1 MKLSQLKI
9 DPEFQSKIPPLQF
22 EKEQQLEQNI
32 ITEGRLL
39 NPIITWNGYI
49 LDGHTR
55 YRILKKHGFIK
66 FEVEEIQL
74 ANKYE
79 ALAWIC
85 KNQLGRRN
93 LSPERK
99 KFLPGKEYESTKL
112 AVGGQPGNCN
122 KVNRCDQ
129 NDHIDSEKRTCE
141 RIAVEHGV
149 GSATVRRAE
158 KCSRGIDAA
167 EEAVPGAQEEILTGH
182 IKATDEQIV
191 ALASI
196 PKEERPA
203 ILEELKKKKSDRDDT
218 VLERLK
224 PSKPPPK
231 PKPAPQKKKPTATEN
246 NTTSQAEQPETP
258 VQAPITES
266 PPEEEI
272 EPTSNAPPSFLQSI
286 QGHKRHLSE
295 EDKARLKASVDACYK
310 DKAAATGSIMLC
322 KLQGAT
328 LFAIQT
334 GNATCLTAGER
345 LRANLVAENPDAL
358 YFVGITSNAGVEFAY
373 DGIRAPWKIYCI
385 ETAYE
390 LYKQYGCERY
400 VEMLHIINEAW
411 KGNVDSYLAGVIRG
425 VARFISVYEGE
436 YSRERLVQQLART
449 HPKTI
454 TQLAQKDAGSSANR
468 HMRQILRIYNGASR
482 EMSLPLKN

>member
-22 EKEQQLEQNI
+22 EEEQQLEQNI
-32 ITEGRLL
+32 IAEGRLL

-99 KFLPGKEYESTKL
+99 KFLLGKEYESTKL

-158 KCSRGIDAA
+158 KYISEGDIYYADMEPHIGSEQGGKRPVVVLQNNIGNRHSPTLIVATVTTRTEKKKNQPTHVLVDSNPAF
-167 EEAVPGAQEEILTGH
+167 EEPSMILL
-182 IKATDEQIV
+182 EQIFTIDKSRIERFMGY
-191 ALASI
+191 AS
-196 PKEERPA
+196 
-203 ILEELKKKKSDRDDT
+203 
-218 VLERLK
+218 
-224 PSKPPPK
+224 
-231 PKPAPQKKKPTATEN
+231 
-246 NTTSQAEQPETP
+246 
-258 VQAPITES
+258 
-266 PPEEEI
+266 
-272 EPTSNAPPSFLQSI
+272 
-286 QGHKRHLSE
+286 
-295 EDKARLKASVDACYK
+295 KA
-310 DKAAATGSIMLC
+310 
-322 KLQGAT
+322 
-328 LFAIQT
+328 
-334 GNATCLTAGER
+334 
-345 LRANLVAENPDAL
+345 
-358 YFVGITSNAGVEFAY
+358 
-373 DGIRAPWKIYCI
+373 
-385 ETAYE
+385 
-390 LYKQYGCERY
+390 
-400 VEMLHIINEAW
+400 EMLRIDMALLVSLALNVLS
-411 KGNVDSYLAGVIRG
+411 GNRS
-425 VARFISVYEGE
+425 E
-436 YSRERLVQQLART
+436 
-449 HPKTI
+449 
-454 TQLAQKDAGSSANR
+454 
-468 HMRQILRIYNGASR
+468 
-482 EMSLPLKN
+482 

>member
-32 ITEGRLL
+32 IAEGRLL

-99 KFLPGKEYESTKL
+99 KFLLGKEYESTKL

-158 KCSRGIDAA
+158 KYSQGIDAA
-167 EEAVPGAQEEILTGH
+167 EEAVPGAQEEILTGR
-182 IKATDEQIV
+182 IKATDAQIA
-191 ALASI
+191 ALPAI

-203 ILEELKKKKSDRDDT
+203 ILDELRKEKGKRNENLLS
-218 VLERLK
+218 RLK
-224 PSKPPPK
+224 PERPPPK
-231 PKPAPQKKKPTATEN
+231 SAPPKPPEPPQNEEPAAPEPV
-246 NTTSQAEQPETP
+246 TP
-258 VQAPITES
+258 S

-272 EPTSNAPPSFLQSI
+272 EPASNGPPSFLQKI

-295 EDKARLKASVDACYK
+295 EDMARLKVSVDSRYRDRIAK
-310 DKAAATGSIMLC
+310 SGSIMLC
-322 KLQGAT
+322 ELQGAAED
-328 LFAIQT
+328 FMFRWGIIFQ
-334 GNATCLTAGER
+334 NYPDVLT
-345 LRANLVAENPDAL
+345 N
-358 YFVGITSNAGVEFAY
+358 
-373 DGIRAPWKIYCI
+373 
-385 ETAYE
+385 ET
-390 LYKQYGCERY
+390 
-400 VEMLHIINEAW
+400 
-411 KGNVDSYLAGVIRG
+411 
-425 VARFISVYEGE
+425 
-436 YSRERLVQQLART
+436 SREEV
-449 HPKTI
+449 
-454 TQLAQKDAGSSANR
+454 SALIDRMTTYLNTVK
-468 HMRQILRIYNGASR
+468 
-482 EMSLPLKN
+482 EM

>member
-22 EKEQQLEQNI
+22 EEEQQLEQSI
-32 ITEGRLL
+32 IAEGRLL

-99 KFLPGKEYESTKL
+99 KFLLGKEYESTKL

-158 KCSRGIDAA
+158 KYSQGIDAA
-167 EEAVPGAQEEILTGH
+167 EEAVPGAQEEILTGR
-182 IKATDEQIV
+182 IKATDAQIA
-191 ALASI
+191 ALPAI

-203 ILEELKKKKSDRDDT
+203 ILDELRKEKGKRNENLLS
-218 VLERLK
+218 RLK
-224 PSKPPPK
+224 PERPPPK
-231 PKPAPQKKKPTATEN
+231 SAPPKPPEPPQNEEPAAPEPV
-246 NTTSQAEQPETP
+246 TP
-258 VQAPITES
+258 S

-272 EPTSNAPPSFLQSI
+272 EPASNGPPSFLQKI

-295 EDKARLKASVDACYK
+295 EDMARLKVSVDSRYRDRIAK
-310 DKAAATGSIMLC
+310 SGSIMLC
-322 KLQGAT
+322 ELQGAAED
-328 LFAIQT
+328 FMFRWGIIFQ
-334 GNATCLTAGER
+334 NYPDVLT
-345 LRANLVAENPDAL
+345 N
-358 YFVGITSNAGVEFAY
+358 
-373 DGIRAPWKIYCI
+373 
-385 ETAYE
+385 ET
-390 LYKQYGCERY
+390 
-400 VEMLHIINEAW
+400 
-411 KGNVDSYLAGVIRG
+411 
-425 VARFISVYEGE
+425 
-436 YSRERLVQQLART
+436 SREEV
-449 HPKTI
+449 
-454 TQLAQKDAGSSANR
+454 SALIDRMTTYLNTVK
-468 HMRQILRIYNGASR
+468 
-482 EMSLPLKN
+482 EM

>member
-1 MKLSQLKI
+1 MKLGQLKI

-22 EKEQQLEQNI
+22 EEEQQLEQNI
-32 ITEGRLL
+32 IAEGRLL
-39 NPIITWNGYI
+39 NPIVTWNGYI

-99 KFLPGKEYESTKL
+99 KFLLGKEYESTKL

-122 KVNRCDQ
+122 KVN
-129 NDHIDSEKRTCE
+129 
-141 RIAVEHGV
+141 
-149 GSATVRRAE
+149 
-158 KCSRGIDAA
+158 
-167 EEAVPGAQEEILTGH
+167 
-182 IKATDEQIV
+182 
-191 ALASI
+191 
-196 PKEERPA
+196 
-203 ILEELKKKKSDRDDT
+203 
-218 VLERLK
+218 
-224 PSKPPPK
+224 
-231 PKPAPQKKKPTATEN
+231 
-246 NTTSQAEQPETP
+246 
-258 VQAPITES
+258 
-266 PPEEEI
+266 
-272 EPTSNAPPSFLQSI
+272 
-286 QGHKRHLSE
+286 
-295 EDKARLKASVDACYK
+295 
-310 DKAAATGSIMLC
+310 
-322 KLQGAT
+322 
-328 LFAIQT
+328 
-334 GNATCLTAGER
+334 
-345 LRANLVAENPDAL
+345 
-358 YFVGITSNAGVEFAY
+358 
-373 DGIRAPWKIYCI
+373 
-385 ETAYE
+385 
-390 LYKQYGCERY
+390 GCERY
-400 VEMLHIINEAW
+400 VEMLRIINEAW

-454 TQLAQKDAGSSANR
+454 TQLAQKDTGSSANR

>member
-22 EKEQQLEQNI
+22 EEEQQLEQNI

-66 FEVEEIQL
+66 FEVEEIQF

-99 KFLPGKEYESTKL
+99 KFLLGKEYESTKL

-158 KCSRGIDAA
+158 KYSRGIDAA

-231 PKPAPQKKKPTATEN
+231 PKPTPQKKKPMATEN
-246 NTTSQAEQPETP
+246 NTALQAEQPETP

-266 PPEEEI
+266 PPEKEI

-295 EDKARLKASVDACYK
+295 EDKARLQASVDA
-310 DKAAATGSIMLC
+310 
-322 KLQGAT
+322 
-328 LFAIQT
+328 
-334 GNATCLTAGER
+334 R
-345 LRANLVAENPDAL
+345 
-358 YFVGITSNAGVEFAY
+358 Y

-454 TQLAQKDAGSSANR
+454 TQLAQKDTGSSANR

>member
-22 EKEQQLEQNI
+22 EEEQQLEQNI
-32 ITEGRLL
+32 IAEGRLL

-99 KFLPGKEYESTKL
+99 KFLLGKEYESTKL

-122 KVNRCDQ
+122 KVN
-129 NDHIDSEKRTCE
+129 
-141 RIAVEHGV
+141 
-149 GSATVRRAE
+149 
-158 KCSRGIDAA
+158 
-167 EEAVPGAQEEILTGH
+167 
-182 IKATDEQIV
+182 
-191 ALASI
+191 
-196 PKEERPA
+196 
-203 ILEELKKKKSDRDDT
+203 
-218 VLERLK
+218 
-224 PSKPPPK
+224 
-231 PKPAPQKKKPTATEN
+231 
-246 NTTSQAEQPETP
+246 
-258 VQAPITES
+258 
-266 PPEEEI
+266 
-272 EPTSNAPPSFLQSI
+272 
-286 QGHKRHLSE
+286 
-295 EDKARLKASVDACYK
+295 
-310 DKAAATGSIMLC
+310 
-322 KLQGAT
+322 
-328 LFAIQT
+328 
-334 GNATCLTAGER
+334 
-345 LRANLVAENPDAL
+345 
-358 YFVGITSNAGVEFAY
+358 
-373 DGIRAPWKIYCI
+373 
-385 ETAYE
+385 
-390 LYKQYGCERY
+390 GCERY
-400 VEMLHIINEAW
+400 VEMRRIINEAW

-454 TQLAQKDAGSSANR
+454 TQLAQKDTGSSANR

>member
-22 EKEQQLEQNI
+22 EEEQQLEQNI

-55 YRILKKHGFIK
+55 HRILKKHGFIK

-99 KFLPGKEYESTKL
+99 KFLLGKEYESTKL

-122 KVNRCDQ
+122 KANRCDQ

-158 KCSRGIDAA
+158 KYSRGIDAA

-231 PKPAPQKKKPTATEN
+231 PKPTPQKKKPMATEN
-246 NTTSQAEQPETP
+246 NTALQAEQPETP

-266 PPEEEI
+266 PPEKEI

-295 EDKARLKASVDACYK
+295 EDKARLQASVDA
-310 DKAAATGSIMLC
+310 
-322 KLQGAT
+322 
-328 LFAIQT
+328 
-334 GNATCLTAGER
+334 R
-345 LRANLVAENPDAL
+345 
-358 YFVGITSNAGVEFAY
+358 Y

-454 TQLAQKDAGSSANR
+454 TQLAQKDTGSSANR